1 MKIQLHSDTELSL
14 SQLTAD
20 AIEIAADNP
29 LLHYGAMQMFIG
41 ALGWCTAKVLMSYG
55 ERIQADTADLSLRLK
70 WGYAEKPY
78 RIGHVDMQIRWPA
91 LPESR
96 LDAATRA
103 AALCTLHNTLKEGLE
118 VDTVVE
124 R

>member
-1 MKIQLHSDTELSL
+1 MKIQLHGETELSI
-14 SQLTAD
+14 SQFGSDGVEIVAD
-20 AIEIAADNP
+20 SP
-29 LLHYGAMQMFIG
+29 LLHYGPHPMFIG
-41 ALGWCTAKVLMSYG
+41 ALGWCTAKVLISYG
-55 ERIQADTADLSLRLK
+55 ERIQADTAELSVRLK

-78 RIGHVDMQIRWPA
+78 RIGQVDMQIRWPA

-103 AALCTLHNTLKEGLE
+103 AAFCTIHNTLKEGVE
-118 VDTVVE
+118 VDTLVE